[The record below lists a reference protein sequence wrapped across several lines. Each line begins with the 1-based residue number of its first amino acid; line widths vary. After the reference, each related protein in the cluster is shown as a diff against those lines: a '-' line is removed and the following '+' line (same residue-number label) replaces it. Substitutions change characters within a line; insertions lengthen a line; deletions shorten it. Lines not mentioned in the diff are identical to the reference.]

1 MSKDN
6 AAQMDHEV
14 CSEDTDAIGTV
25 ALLIDDLSSEDP
37 NAKLHSIQRL
47 DQIANILG
55 VDRCVEELIPMLTE
69 LIDRIDC
76 NPELMMALGE

>member
-1 MSKDN
+1 
-6 AAQMDHEV
+6 V
-14 CSEDTDAIGTV
+14 CSEDADAIGTL
-25 ALLIDDLSSEDP
+25 ALLIDDLSSKDP

-69 LIDRIDC
+69 VIERIDC